1 MSARFTHAA
10 FLLAVLSAGG
20 IVVPGLASADEPAP
34 TSAMAK
40 PLSPEMRAI
49 DVDER
54 RYEKIDSELTFTAEG
69 GELVRASDWFDGE
82 RPVLLT
88 LNYYHCRVVCSVQLG
103 GLASSLSE
111 LDWTPGDEHFRVVTI
126 SLDSRETAKDAQF
139 KKTQILEELGRGPDV
154 DWQFLRG
161 DALSIQTLAAQLG
174 ISFAYDAE
182 QDQFAHPA
190 VAVFLMPDGTIAQ
203 YLYGLTY
210 ESRDI
215 KFALIEAGQGRIGSP
230 MEKLYQ
236 SCFTYDHTI
245 GRYGPWAFGFM
256 RIGATICFFILATT
270 LAIFWRYE
278 RRKRPP
284 TVTKRDTLAE
294 TVL

>member
-1 MSARFTHAA
+1 MSARLTHAP
-10 FLLAVLSAGG
+10 LLFAVLAGG
-20 IVVPGLASADEPAP
+20 IVAPGVAVADEPPP

-49 DVDER
+49 AVDER
-54 RYEKIDSELTFTAEG
+54 RDEKIDGSLTFTG
-69 GELVRASDWFDGE
+69 PDGELVHARDWFDGE

-103 GLASSLSE
+103 GLANALSE
-111 LDWTPGDEHFRVVTI
+111 LNWTPGDEHFRVVTV

-161 DALSIQTLAAQLG
+161 DALAIQTLAAQLG
-174 ISFAYDAE
+174 ISYAYDAE

-215 KFALIEAGQGRIGSP
+215 KFALMEAGQGRIGSP

-245 GRYGPWAFGFM
+245 GRYGPFAFGIM
-256 RIGATICFFILATT
+256 RIGGTLTFLIVAGTLIVFF
-270 LAIFWRYE
+270 RRE
-278 RRKRPP
+278 RKRAFA
-284 TVTKRDTLAE
+284 TDADDGRHAE
-294 TVL
+294 AVS

>member
-1 MSARFTHAA
+1 MSLRSIHALT
-10 FLLAVLSAGG
+10 FLLALAAGG
-20 IVVPGLASADEPAP
+20 IAAPRDAFADEPAP

-40 PLSPEMRAI
+40 PMSPEMRAI

-54 RYEKIDSELTFTAEG
+54 RYDKLDGNLAFTDHEG
-69 GELVRASDWFDGE
+69 NLVHARDWFDGE

-103 GLASSLSE
+103 GLATALADLS
-111 LDWTPGDEHFRVVTI
+111 WTPGDEHFRVVTI
-126 SLDSRETAKDAQF
+126 SLDARETAKDAAF
-139 KKTQILEELGRGPDV
+139 KRTQILDELGRGPDV

-174 ISFAYDAE
+174 ISYAYDAE

-215 KFALIEAGQGRIGSP
+215 KFALMEAGQGRIGSP

-256 RIGATICFFILATT
+256 RIGATICFLILATT

-278 RRKRPP
+278 RRKRRGSAAPG
-284 TVTKRDTLAE
+284 DTLAE
-294 TVL
+294 TVS